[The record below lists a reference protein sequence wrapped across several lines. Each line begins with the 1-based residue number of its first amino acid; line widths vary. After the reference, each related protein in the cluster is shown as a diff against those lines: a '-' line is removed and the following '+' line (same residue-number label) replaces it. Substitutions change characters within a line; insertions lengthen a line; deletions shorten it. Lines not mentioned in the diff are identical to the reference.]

1 MARKEVGF
9 VVTDDYKTWIEE
21 VKNKIRNSQIK
32 ASVRINYEM
41 LDLYWNLGIA
51 ICEKQKQA
59 KWGDAFL
66 KVMSNDLQ
74 KAFPGVSGFSVENLK
89 HIRYWYN
96 FYTNNEKWLQGV
108 TQIESMVKSIPWG
121 HNQRIMYKCKDID
134 EALFYIQKTMDNN
147 WSRNVLV
154 HQIESDLYARQ
165 GKAINNF
172 QVKLPEPQSDLA
184 EQTLKDP
191 YNFDFLAL
199 REEYNERELEDAL
212 VEQIDQLNGQE
223 QNAQQQ
229 YERELADYYNQLE
242 QKGNAYNTA
251 YTQDYGRYQD
261 YLGQLDSLY
270 GYYAAQEQQE
280 AARRQQGFN
289 NVMTVLG
296 LLGDAAQLAITGTT
310 GLGSMAG
317 SLLNTGYNIYAGN
330 RAYEAERADTAWKQ
344 KMQEQLRQDELA
356 QQQYKNEQAQQEYQD
371 KLRQRQVS
379 NALAA
384 ERLDLSKSQW
394 AAKQEKASR
403 TAEKASADAA
413 AKRGSLTG
421 DTGLKVGKSGVSSG
435 GTVPYSAARMRSQG
449 RSDTA
454 IRTQLLKEGYS
465 SSEVRKIMQQLN
477 S

>member
-21 VKNKIRNSQIK
+21 VKNKIRNSQIKASVRINYEMLDLYWNLIIYSNTSLNLTIK

-212 VEQIDQLNGQE
+212 VEQITQFLLELGTGFSFIGKQVEIKVGESNFYIDLLFYHVKLHCYVVVELKTEKFKPEFAGQLNFYVTAVNKNMKDE
-223 QNAQQQ
+223 QDNQTIGILICKDKDDVVAEYSLENISQLIGIAQ
-229 YERELADYYNQLE
+229 YELTKVLRKEF
-242 QKGNAYNTA
+242 KS
-251 YTQDYGRYQD
+251 
-261 YLGQLDSLY
+261 SLPTI
-270 GYYAAQEQQE
+270 EE
-280 AARRQQGFN
+280 IEE
-289 NVMTVLG
+289 G
-296 LLGDAAQLAITGTT
+296 L
-310 GLGSMAG
+310 
-317 SLLNTGYNIYAGN
+317 
-330 RAYEAERADTAWKQ
+330 
-344 KMQEQLRQDELA
+344 
-356 QQQYKNEQAQQEYQD
+356 
-371 KLRQRQVS
+371 
-379 NALAA
+379 
-384 ERLDLSKSQW
+384 
-394 AAKQEKASR
+394 
-403 TAEKASADAA
+403 
-413 AKRGSLTG
+413 
-421 DTGLKVGKSGVSSG
+421 
-435 GTVPYSAARMRSQG
+435 
-449 RSDTA
+449 
-454 IRTQLLKEGYS
+454 
-465 SSEVRKIMQQLN
+465 SE
-477 S
+477 

>member
-41 LDLYWNLGIA
+41 LDLYWNLGVA
-51 ICEKQKQA
+51 ICEKQNQA

-212 VEQIDQLNGQE
+212 VEQITQFLLELLFYHVKLHCYVVVELKTEKFKPEFAGQLNFYVTAVNKNMKDE
-223 QNAQQQ
+223 QDNQTIGILICKDKDDVVAEYSLENISQPIGIAQ
-229 YERELADYYNQLE
+229 YELTKVLRKEF
-242 QKGNAYNTA
+242 KS
-251 YTQDYGRYQD
+251 
-261 YLGQLDSLY
+261 SLPTI
-270 GYYAAQEQQE
+270 EE
-280 AARRQQGFN
+280 IEE
-289 NVMTVLG
+289 G
-296 LLGDAAQLAITGTT
+296 L
-310 GLGSMAG
+310 
-317 SLLNTGYNIYAGN
+317 
-330 RAYEAERADTAWKQ
+330 
-344 KMQEQLRQDELA
+344 
-356 QQQYKNEQAQQEYQD
+356 
-371 KLRQRQVS
+371 
-379 NALAA
+379 
-384 ERLDLSKSQW
+384 
-394 AAKQEKASR
+394 
-403 TAEKASADAA
+403 
-413 AKRGSLTG
+413 
-421 DTGLKVGKSGVSSG
+421 
-435 GTVPYSAARMRSQG
+435 
-449 RSDTA
+449 
-454 IRTQLLKEGYS
+454 
-465 SSEVRKIMQQLN
+465 SE
-477 S
+477 

>member
-1 MARKEVGF
+1 MKFANVIVDISHEKLDRPFGYIIPDELEEEITVGTAVTIPFGKGNRQIKGYVIEITDQPSFDISKMKEIMAVEEGAAKVESQLINLAYWIKENYGS
-9 VVTDDYKTWIEE
+9 TMNQALKTVIP

-41 LDLYWNLGIA
+41 LDLYWNLGVA
-51 ICEKQKQA
+51 ICEKQNQA

-212 VEQIDQLNGQE
+212 VEQITQFLLELGTGFSFIGKQVEIKVGESNFYIDLLFYHVKLHCYVVVELKTEKFKPEFAGQLNFYVTAVNKNMKDE
-223 QNAQQQ
+223 QDNQTIGILICKDKDDVVAEYSLENISQPIGIAQ
-229 YERELADYYNQLE
+229 YELTKVLRKEF
-242 QKGNAYNTA
+242 KS
-251 YTQDYGRYQD
+251 
-261 YLGQLDSLY
+261 SLPTI
-270 GYYAAQEQQE
+270 EE
-280 AARRQQGFN
+280 IEE
-289 NVMTVLG
+289 G
-296 LLGDAAQLAITGTT
+296 L
-310 GLGSMAG
+310 
-317 SLLNTGYNIYAGN
+317 
-330 RAYEAERADTAWKQ
+330 
-344 KMQEQLRQDELA
+344 
-356 QQQYKNEQAQQEYQD
+356 
-371 KLRQRQVS
+371 
-379 NALAA
+379 
-384 ERLDLSKSQW
+384 
-394 AAKQEKASR
+394 
-403 TAEKASADAA
+403 
-413 AKRGSLTG
+413 
-421 DTGLKVGKSGVSSG
+421 
-435 GTVPYSAARMRSQG
+435 
-449 RSDTA
+449 
-454 IRTQLLKEGYS
+454 
-465 SSEVRKIMQQLN
+465 SE
-477 S
+477 